1 MPDEPL
7 TFQDLITR
15 AGFSSP
21 YNFSKIV
28 ADKVSYGTIR
38 NWYTGR
44 SHPTLSIFTLK
55 DILGLLDCSFDEF
68 LQAMQVSRATYKKK
82 KSPKV
87 NSQRQRCDNANKN
100 PQAKNA

>member
-7 TFQDLITR
+7 TFQDLIVR
-15 AGFSSP
+15 AGYKTP
-21 YNFSKIV
+21 YNFSKVV

-44 SHPTLSIFTLK
+44 SAPTLSIFTLRH
-55 DILGLLDCSFDEF
+55 ILGLLNCSFDDF
-68 LQAMQVSRATYKKK
+68 IQAVQQSQSGYQPS

-87 NSQRQRCDNANKN
+87 NSQRDSSNKK